1 MHELQQLHKKHLLP
15 QFSFEDSSDL
25 TQQIEIKTAEI
36 TRVEQNIS
44 FWKILYIDFFNFLQ
58 GYQNTFIKIKNV
70 GKVAKGTVL
79 KQEEQK
85 MKSNIQASLAQ
96 RLSTLSTNFKRDQ
109 REYLQSI

>member
-44 FWKILYIDFFNFLQ
+44 FWKILYIDFLSIFCRA
-58 GYQNTFIKIKNV
+58 IKIHSLKLRMLGKLLKERFLNKKN
-70 GKVAKGTVL
+70 KK
-79 KQEEQK
+79 
-85 MKSNIQASLAQ
+85 
-96 RLSTLSTNFKRDQ
+96 
-109 REYLQSI
+109 